1 MPTHASSESGAMVD
15 CALLSVKNGTGDS
28 AAEVSEDAVA
38 GTEESIIVKIETVV
52 EPSIVV
58 STNDVD
64 SDVDLYIV
72 VEAVGTAL
80 GSVG

>member
-1 MPTHASSESGAMVD
+1 MVD